1 MEEEIVYLRSRIA
14 ALEKT
19 VTELQR
25 KIDAKEGL
33 ESLGRAKTSP
43 PPIQF
48 SGQNMKQFFK

>member
-33 ESLGRAKTSP
+33 ESLGRTKPSP
-43 PPIQF
+43 QF